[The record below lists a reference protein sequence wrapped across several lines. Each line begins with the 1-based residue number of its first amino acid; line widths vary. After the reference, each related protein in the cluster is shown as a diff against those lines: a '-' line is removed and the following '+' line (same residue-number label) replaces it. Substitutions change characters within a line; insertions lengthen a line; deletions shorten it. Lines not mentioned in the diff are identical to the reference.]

1 MQNFTEIQTLMKSD
15 LEMMDSILTR
25 RLDSNVDLINQMSQY
40 IINSGGKRIR
50 PLLLLLCARATNYNG
65 SDHYSMA
72 VVIELIHTAT
82 LLHDDVVDASSTRRG
97 QETSNEI
104 WGNAPSVLVGDFLYS
119 RAFEIMV
126 EPNSMQIM
134 KVLSK
139 ATNQISEGE
148 VLQLLN
154 IKNAKVS
161 QSEYFEVIEE
171 KTACLFKA
179 ACEIGGI
186 LAKSD
191 IKTISA
197 LGIYGLHLG
206 NAFQIID
213 DTLDYES
220 DSSIIGKEI
229 GDDLSEGK
237 VTLPMIY
244 ALEKTSG
251 NDKKILEKNKQLK
264 AQNKKEI
271 VFQRLLMGITKA
283 SLSTE
288 SFISAASFQET
299 TRVLTEAS
307 ITGRVDD
314 LRGLKENVIVGRLIP
329 AGTGFKHHQEKRKKR
344 VADSFMQTSEAEQ
357 ELSEQ
362 LSEVEAEAEE

>member
-1 MQNFTEIQTLMKSD
+1 MQNFSEIHALMKSD
-15 LEMMDSILTR
+15 LVMMDEILVN
-25 RLDSNVDLINQMSQY
+25 RLDSNVDLISQMSQY

-50 PLLLLLCARATNYNG
+50 PLLLLLCARATNYKG
-65 SDHYSMA
+65 DYHYSMA

-82 LLHDDVVDASSTRRG
+82 LLHDDVVDGSSTRRG
-97 QETSNEI
+97 QETANEL

-134 KVLSK
+134 KILSK

-154 IKNAKVS
+154 IKNANVS
-161 QSEYFEVIEE
+161 QSEYFEVIER

-179 ACEIGGI
+179 ACQIAGI
-186 LAKSD
+186 LSESD
-191 IKTISA
+191 KDIINA
-197 LGIYGLHLG
+197 LGSFGMHLG

-220 DSSIIGKEI
+220 NSSVIGKEV

-244 ALEKTSG
+244 ALENTKGS
-251 NDKKILEKNKQLK
+251 EKETLSN
-264 AQNKKEI
+264 A
-271 VFQRLLMGITKA
+271 IT
-283 SLSTE
+283 
-288 SFISAASFQET
+288 
-299 TRVLTEAS
+299 
-307 ITGRVDD
+307 
-314 LRGLKENVIVGRLIP
+314 N
-329 AGTGFKHHQEKRKKR
+329 
-344 VADSFMQTSEAEQ
+344 ADSSNIDNIVNILLSVNAFEYSRKVAKNESNLALKSLEIIPNSEYRSALKLLC
-357 ELSEQ
+357 ELS
-362 LSEVEAEAEE
+362 LDRNS

>member
-1 MQNFTEIQTLMKSD
+1 MQNFTEIQALMKSELD
-15 LEMMDSILTR
+15 LMNKILVD
-25 RLDSNVDLINQMSQY
+25 RLDSNVGLINQMSHY

-50 PLLLLLCARATNYNG
+50 PLLLLICAKATEYEG
-65 SDHYSMA
+65 DYHYSMA

-82 LLHDDVVDASSTRRG
+82 LLHDDVVDQSKTRRG
-97 QETSNEI
+97 HETANEL

-126 EPNSMQIM
+126 EPNSMSIM
-134 KVLSK
+134 KILSK

-154 IKNAKVS
+154 IKNAKVT
-161 QSEYFEVIEE
+161 QAEYFKVIER

-179 ACEIGGI
+179 ACQIAGI
-186 LAKSD
+186 LSKSD
-191 IKTISA
+191 QQTINA
-197 LGIYGLHLG
+197 LGSFGMHLG

-244 ALEKTSG
+244 ALEKTKKVE
-251 NDKKILEKNKQLK
+251 NKILIDAINNADASNINQIVDILLNVNAFQYSRDIAKTQSNKALK
-264 AQNKKEI
+264 SIAHLPDSKYKAALI
-271 VFQRLLMGITKA
+271 LLC
-283 SLSTE
+283 
-288 SFISAASFQET
+288 
-299 TRVLTEAS
+299 
-307 ITGRVDD
+307 
-314 LRGLKENVIVGRLIP
+314 
-329 AGTGFKHHQEKRKKR
+329 
-344 VADSFMQTSEAEQ
+344 
-357 ELSEQ
+357 ELS
-362 LSEVEAEAEE
+362 LKRSA

>member
-1 MQNFTEIQTLMKSD
+1 MQKFSEIQALMKSD
-15 LEMMDSILTR
+15 LEAMDEILVN
-25 RLDSNVDLINQMSQY
+25 RLDSNVDLINQMSQH

-50 PLLLLLCARATNYNG
+50 PLLLLMCARATNYKG
-65 SDHYSMA
+65 DYHHSMA

-82 LLHDDVVDASSTRRG
+82 LLHDDVVDHSATRRG
-97 QETSNEI
+97 QETANEL

-134 KVLSK
+134 KILSK

-161 QSEYFEVIEE
+161 ESEYFEVIER

-179 ACEIGGI
+179 ACQIAGI
-186 LAKSD
+186 LSESNQN
-191 IKTISA
+191 TIGA
-197 LGIYGLHLG
+197 LGSFGMHLG

-220 DSSIIGKEI
+220 DSLVMGKEI

-244 ALEKTSG
+244 ALENTKG
-251 NDKKILEKNKQLK
+251 IE
-264 AQNKKEI
+264 KEI
-271 VFQRLLMGITKA
+271 LSSAIKNADSSNIDNIVDILISVNAFGYSRKIAKNESTKA
-283 SLSTE
+283 LKSLEAIPNSDYR
-288 SFISAASFQET
+288 SALE
-299 TRVLTEAS
+299 L
-307 ITGRVDD
+307 
-314 LRGLKENVIVGRLIP
+314 LC
-329 AGTGFKHHQEKRKKR
+329 
-344 VADSFMQTSEAEQ
+344 
-357 ELSEQ
+357 ELSLER
-362 LSEVEAEAEE
+362 LS

>member
-1 MQNFTEIQTLMKSD
+1 MQNFSEIQALMKSD
-15 LEMMDSILTR
+15 LEMTDDILIN
-25 RLDSNVDLINQMSQY
+25 RLNSNVELINQMSHY

-50 PLLLLLCARATNYNG
+50 PLLLLLCARATSYSG
-65 SDHYSMA
+65 KDHHAMA

-82 LLHDDVVDASSTRRG
+82 LLHDDVVDESTTRRG
-97 QETSNEI
+97 QNTVNEL

-126 EPNSMQIM
+126 EPNSMEIM
-134 KVLSK
+134 RVLSK

-154 IKNAKVS
+154 IRNAKVS
-161 QSEYFEVIEE
+161 RSDYFGVIEQ

-179 ACEIGGI
+179 ACQIAGI
-186 LAKSD
+186 LSESSEEL
-191 IKTISA
+191 ITA
-197 LGIYGLHLG
+197 LGSFGMHLG

-244 ALEKTSG
+244 ALEQTTGKE
-251 NDKKILEKNKQLK
+251 NKILTN
-264 AQNKKEI
+264 AI
-271 VFQRLLMGITKA
+271 
-283 SLSTE
+283 
-288 SFISAASFQET
+288 
-299 TRVLTEAS
+299 TEADASNIDNIVDILVNIKAFEFSRNVAKDES
-307 ITGRVDD
+307 IKA
-314 LRGLKENVIVGRLIP
+314 LNSLKVIPESNYRSAL
-329 AGTGFKHHQEKRKKR
+329 KLLC
-344 VADSFMQTSEAEQ
+344 
-357 ELSEQ
+357 ELSLERQ
-362 LSEVEAEAEE
+362 S

>member
-1 MQNFTEIQTLMKSD
+1 MQNFSEIQTLMKSD
-15 LEMMDSILTR
+15 LEMLDSILTK

-251 NDKKILEKNKQLK
+251 NEKKILVNAITNADSSNIDSIVDILLSVKAFEYSRKIAKEQSLK
-264 AQNKKEI
+264 ALSSLNTIPESDYRSALK
-271 VFQRLLMGITKA
+271 LLC
-283 SLSTE
+283 
-288 SFISAASFQET
+288 
-299 TRVLTEAS
+299 
-307 ITGRVDD
+307 
-314 LRGLKENVIVGRLIP
+314 
-329 AGTGFKHHQEKRKKR
+329 
-344 VADSFMQTSEAEQ
+344 
-357 ELSEQ
+357 ELSLKRQ
-362 LSEVEAEAEE
+362 S

>member
-1 MQNFTEIQTLMKSD
+1 MQNFSEIHALMKSD
-15 LEMMDSILTR
+15 LVMTDEILVN
-25 RLDSNVDLINQMSQY
+25 RLDSNVDLISQMSQY

-50 PLLLLLCARATNYNG
+50 PLLLLLCARATNYKG
-65 SDHYSMA
+65 DYHHSMA

-82 LLHDDVVDASSTRRG
+82 LLHDDVVDSSSTRRG
-97 QETSNEI
+97 QETANEL

-134 KVLSK
+134 KILSK

-154 IKNAKVS
+154 IKNDKVS
-161 QSEYFEVIEE
+161 QTEYFEVIER

-179 ACEIGGI
+179 ACQIAGI
-186 LAKSD
+186 LSESNQNIID
-191 IKTISA
+191 A
-197 LGIYGLHLG
+197 LGSFGMHLG

-220 DSSIIGKEI
+220 DSLVMGKEI

-244 ALEKTSG
+244 ALENTKGSEKETLSHAIK
-251 NDKKILEKNKQLK
+251 NADSSNIDNIVDILLSVNAFEYSRKIAKN
-264 AQNKKEI
+264 ES
-271 VFQRLLMGITKA
+271 TKA
-283 SLSTE
+283 LKSLEVIPSSE
-288 SFISAASFQET
+288 YRSALQ
-299 TRVLTEAS
+299 L
-307 ITGRVDD
+307 
-314 LRGLKENVIVGRLIP
+314 LCGLSLDR
-329 AGTGFKHHQEKRKKR
+329 H
-344 VADSFMQTSEAEQ
+344 S
-357 ELSEQ
+357 
-362 LSEVEAEAEE
+362 

>member
-1 MQNFTEIQTLMKSD
+1 MQNFTEIQALMKSELD
-15 LEMMDSILTR
+15 LMNKILVD
-25 RLDSNVDLINQMSQY
+25 RLDSNVGLINQMSHY

-50 PLLLLLCARATNYNG
+50 PLLLLICAKATEYEG
-65 SDHYSMA
+65 DYHYSMA

-82 LLHDDVVDASSTRRG
+82 LLHDDVVDQSKTRRG
-97 QETSNEI
+97 HETANEL

-126 EPNSMQIM
+126 EPNSMSIM
-134 KVLSK
+134 KILSK

-154 IKNAKVS
+154 IKNAKVT
-161 QSEYFEVIEE
+161 QTEYFKVIER

-179 ACEIGGI
+179 ACQIAAI
-186 LAKSD
+186 LSKSD
-191 IKTISA
+191 QKTINA
-197 LGIYGLHLG
+197 LGSFGMHLG

-244 ALEKTSG
+244 ALEKTKKVE
-251 NDKKILEKNKQLK
+251 NKILTDAINNADASNINQIVDILLNVNAFQYSRDIAK
-264 AQNKKEI
+264 AQSNKALKSI
-271 VFQRLLMGITKA
+271 AHLPDSKYKTALILLC
-283 SLSTE
+283 
-288 SFISAASFQET
+288 
-299 TRVLTEAS
+299 
-307 ITGRVDD
+307 
-314 LRGLKENVIVGRLIP
+314 
-329 AGTGFKHHQEKRKKR
+329 
-344 VADSFMQTSEAEQ
+344 
-357 ELSEQ
+357 ELSLER
-362 LSEVEAEAEE
+362 SA

>member
-1 MQNFTEIQTLMKSD
+1 MQNFSEIHTLMKSD
-15 LEMMDSILTR
+15 LVMTDEILVN
-25 RLDSNVDLINQMSQY
+25 RLDSNVDLISQMSQY

-50 PLLLLLCARATNYNG
+50 PLLLLLCARATNYKG
-65 SDHYSMA
+65 DYHHSMA

-82 LLHDDVVDASSTRRG
+82 LLHDDVVDNSSTRRG
-97 QETSNEI
+97 HETANEL

-134 KVLSK
+134 KILSK

-154 IKNAKVS
+154 IKNANVS
-161 QSEYFEVIEE
+161 RSEYFEVIER

-179 ACEIGGI
+179 ACQIAGI
-186 LAKSD
+186 LSESNKNIID
-191 IKTISA
+191 G
-197 LGIYGLHLG
+197 LGSFGMHLG

-220 DSSIIGKEI
+220 DPSAIGKEV

-244 ALEKTSG
+244 ALENTKGIEKVTLS
-251 NDKKILEKNKQLK
+251 NAIINADSSNIDNIVNILLSVNAFEYSRKVAKN
-264 AQNKKEI
+264 ES
-271 VFQRLLMGITKA
+271 TKA
-283 SLSTE
+283 
-288 SFISAASFQET
+288 
-299 TRVLTEAS
+299 
-307 ITGRVDD
+307 
-314 LRGLKENVIVGRLIP
+314 LKFLEVIP
-329 AGTGFKHHQEKRKKR
+329 N
-344 VADSFMQTSEAEQ
+344 SEYRCALELLC
-357 ELSEQ
+357 ELS
-362 LSEVEAEAEE
+362 LDRSS

>member
-1 MQNFTEIQTLMKSD
+1 MQNFSEIHALMKSD
-15 LEMMDSILTR
+15 LVMTDEILVN
-25 RLDSNVDLINQMSQY
+25 RLDSNVDLISQMSQY

-50 PLLLLLCARATNYNG
+50 PLLLLLCARATNYKG
-65 SDHYSMA
+65 DYHHSMA

-82 LLHDDVVDASSTRRG
+82 LLHDDVVDSSSTRRG
-97 QETSNEI
+97 QETANEL

-134 KVLSK
+134 KILSK

-154 IKNAKVS
+154 IKNDKVS
-161 QSEYFEVIEE
+161 QTEYFEVIER

-179 ACEIGGI
+179 ACQIAGI
-186 LAKSD
+186 LSESNQN
-191 IKTISA
+191 IINA
-197 LGIYGLHLG
+197 LGSFGMHLG

-220 DSSIIGKEI
+220 DSLVMGKEI

-244 ALEKTSG
+244 ALENTKGSEKETLSHAIK
-251 NDKKILEKNKQLK
+251 NADSSNIDNIVDILLSVNAFEYSRKIAKN
-264 AQNKKEI
+264 ES
-271 VFQRLLMGITKA
+271 TKA
-283 SLSTE
+283 LKSLEVIPSSE
-288 SFISAASFQET
+288 YRSALQ
-299 TRVLTEAS
+299 L
-307 ITGRVDD
+307 
-314 LRGLKENVIVGRLIP
+314 LCGLSLDR
-329 AGTGFKHHQEKRKKR
+329 H
-344 VADSFMQTSEAEQ
+344 S
-357 ELSEQ
+357 
-362 LSEVEAEAEE
+362 

>member
-1 MQNFTEIQTLMKSD
+1 MQNFSEIHALMKSD
-15 LEMMDSILTR
+15 LVMMDEILVN
-25 RLDSNVDLINQMSQY
+25 RLDSNVDLISQMSQY

-50 PLLLLLCARATNYNG
+50 PLLLLLCARATNYKG
-65 SDHYSMA
+65 DYHHSMA

-82 LLHDDVVDASSTRRG
+82 LLHDDVVDSSSTRRG
-97 QETSNEI
+97 QETANEL

-134 KVLSK
+134 KILSK

-154 IKNAKVS
+154 IKNDKVS
-161 QSEYFEVIEE
+161 QTEYFEVIER

-179 ACEIGGI
+179 ACQIAGI
-186 LAKSD
+186 LSESNQNLID
-191 IKTISA
+191 A
-197 LGIYGLHLG
+197 LGSFGMHLG

-220 DSSIIGKEI
+220 DSLVMGKEI

-244 ALEKTSG
+244 ALENTKGSEKETLSHAIK
-251 NDKKILEKNKQLK
+251 NADSSNIDNIVDILLSVNAFEYSRKIAKN
-264 AQNKKEI
+264 ES
-271 VFQRLLMGITKA
+271 TKA
-283 SLSTE
+283 LKSLEVIPSSE
-288 SFISAASFQET
+288 YRSALQ
-299 TRVLTEAS
+299 L
-307 ITGRVDD
+307 
-314 LRGLKENVIVGRLIP
+314 LC
-329 AGTGFKHHQEKRKKR
+329 
-344 VADSFMQTSEAEQ
+344 
-357 ELSEQ
+357 ELS
-362 LSEVEAEAEE
+362 LDRHS

>member
-1 MQNFTEIQTLMKSD
+1 MQNFSEIHALMKSD
-15 LEMMDSILTR
+15 LVMMDEILVN
-25 RLDSNVDLINQMSQY
+25 RLDSNVDLISQMSQY

-50 PLLLLLCARATNYNG
+50 PLLLLLCARATNYKG
-65 SDHYSMA
+65 DYHYSMA

-82 LLHDDVVDASSTRRG
+82 LLHDDVVDGSSTRRG
-97 QETSNEI
+97 QETANEL

-134 KVLSK
+134 KILSK

-154 IKNAKVS
+154 IKNANVS
-161 QSEYFEVIEE
+161 QSEYFEVIER

-179 ACEIGGI
+179 ACQIAGI
-186 LAKSD
+186 LSESD
-191 IKTISA
+191 KDIINA
-197 LGIYGLHLG
+197 LGSFGMHLG

-220 DSSIIGKEI
+220 NSSVIGKEV

-244 ALEKTSG
+244 ALE
-251 NDKKILEKNKQLK
+251 
-264 AQNKKEI
+264 
-271 VFQRLLMGITKA
+271 ITKG
-283 SLSTE
+283 SEKETLSNA
-288 SFISAASFQET
+288 I
-299 TRVLTEAS
+299 
-307 ITGRVDD
+307 I
-314 LRGLKENVIVGRLIP
+314 N
-329 AGTGFKHHQEKRKKR
+329 
-344 VADSFMQTSEAEQ
+344 ADSSNIDNIVNILLSVNAFEYSRKVAKNESNLALKSLEIIPNSEYRSALKLLC
-357 ELSEQ
+357 ELS
-362 LSEVEAEAEE
+362 LDRNS

>member
-1 MQNFTEIQTLMKSD
+1 MQNFIEIQALMKSD
-15 LEMMDSILTR
+15 LEMMDGILIS
-25 RLDSNVDLINQMSQY
+25 RLDSNVKLINQMSQY
-40 IINSGGKRIR
+40 IISSGGKRIR

-65 SDHYSMA
+65 VDHYSMA

-82 LLHDDVVDASSTRRG
+82 LLHDDVVDASSIRRG
-97 QETSNEI
+97 QETANEL

-126 EPNSMQIM
+126 EPNSMEIM

-171 KTACLFKA
+171 KTACLFRA
-179 ACEIGGI
+179 ACQIAGI
-186 LAKSD
+186 LSGSSEQ
-191 IKTISA
+191 IINA
-197 LGIYGLHLG
+197 LGNFGLHLG

-220 DSSIIGKEI
+220 DSKIIGKEI

-244 ALEKTSG
+244 ALERTVGKE
-251 NDKKILEKNKQLK
+251 NKILTNAISNADSSNIDSIVDILLSVKAFEFSRKIAKEQSLK
-264 AQNKKEI
+264 ALK
-271 VFQRLLMGITKA
+271 
-283 SLSTE
+283 SLEAIPKSKYQ
-288 SFISAASFQET
+288 SA
-299 TRVLTEAS
+299 
-307 ITGRVDD
+307 
-314 LRGLKENVIVGRLIP
+314 LKFLC
-329 AGTGFKHHQEKRKKR
+329 
-344 VADSFMQTSEAEQ
+344 
-357 ELSEQ
+357 ELSLKRQ
-362 LSEVEAEAEE
+362 S